1 MPLDAL
7 TIQALAAEL
16 APQLEGAK
24 IDKVQQPER
33 DLILLSLRTRNGN
46 RKLLLSAGVG
56 SARLHFTRE
65 SIENPAEPPMF
76 CMLLRK
82 HLQGARIE
90 SLTQPDHERLLRLEL
105 ESRDELGDS
114 ARKTLILELIGR
126 SSNLILVGQDGRIID
141 CLRRMDYAGDELRR
155 LQPGMIYR
163 LPPRQDKRSIFDTDA
178 ETLRAM
184 IRQADRS
191 LPLDKWLLSQLA
203 GLSPLLC
210 RELALRCHD
219 DYDLLP
225 EELEQLLQSAEEGN
239 ARPTML
245 LEDGVPKDFSFTE
258 IRQYGSR
265 MENRSAESF
274 SELLDSFYAQR
285 ERLERRRRR
294 GHDLLRSVRTA
305 RDRVHRKLAARQE
318 EFRRT
323 ESRDEV
329 RKNAELLTANLYRLK
344 KGDREL
350 VCEDYY
356 QESCPTV
363 RIPLDPLKTPQQNA
377 AAMFKEYNKL
387 RAAAGHLSVLIAEG
401 EAQLDYLNSVLDTVE
416 RAETEKD
423 LIELRREL
431 TETGYLKKQ
440 GKSKNDRLRPQ
451 APLSYRSDDGFEIL
465 VGRNNLQNDE
475 LTTKIARRTDYW
487 LHTQK
492 VHGSHVIIR
501 CEGAEPPERTLQQA
515 ASLAVYHSQGRE
527 GGKTTVD
534 YTMVRCVKKPTGAL
548 PGKVIYTD
556 YRSLTAVAD
565 PSLAERLIQKK

>member
-33 DLILLSLRTRNGN
+33 DLILLSLRTKNGN

-56 SARLHFTRE
+56 SARLHFTHE

-90 SLTQPDHERLLRLEL
+90 SLTQPEHERMLILDL

-114 ARKTLILELIGR
+114 ARKRLVLEMIGR
-126 SSNLILVGQDGRIID
+126 SSNLILVGPDGRIID

-163 LPPRQDKRSIFDTDA
+163 LPPRQDKRSVFDTDA
-178 ETLRAM
+178 ETLGAM

-219 DYDLLP
+219 DYDRLT
-225 EELEQLLQSAEEGN
+225 EELERLLQSAEEGS

-265 MENRSAESF
+265 MENRFAESF
-274 SELLDSFYAQR
+274 SGLLDSFYAQR

-305 RDRVHRKLAARQE
+305 RDRVQRKLAARQE

-329 RKNAELLTANLYRLK
+329 RKSAELLTANLYRLK

-363 RIPLDPLKTPQQNA
+363 RIPLDPMKTPQQNA
-377 AAMFKEYNKL
+377 AAMFREYNKL
-387 RAAAGHLSVLIAEG
+387 RAAAGHLNVLIAEG

-440 GKSKNDRLRPQ
+440 GKPKNEKLRPQ

-534 YTMVRCVKKPTGAL
+534 YTMVRCVKKPSGAL

-565 PSLAERLIQKK
+565 PSLAERLLRKQ